1 MIENSFRHTRPR
13 IPHCDQHVRVGSR
26 RADQQFPRPLANG
39 PHRPDRVLLA
49 RCWIV
54 AFVVRNPDRLRQT
67 KGSSQGDP
75 SRRSEFSAHSP
86 LPNRIRNVI
95 RNLEEMY
102 GKSPDLVGASN

>member
-1 MIENSFRHTRPR
+1 MTSTSVSARAVPISNS
-13 IPHCDQHVRVGSR
+13 RVPSPT
-26 RADQQFPRPLANG
+26 ALIAL
-39 PHRPDRVLLA
+39 PDRVLLA

-67 KGSSQGDP
+67 KGSSQVDP

-86 LPNRIRNVI
+86 LRNRIRNVI

-102 GKSPDLVGASN
+102 GKSPDLVGAAN